1 MTGTGPSKILFVTGM
16 SGSGKKTALKTF
28 EDMGW
33 ETVDNLPLSLL
44 DQLLSA
50 PPPEGAADEHRP
62 IAIGIDSRTRD
73 FDIDHILRK
82 VRLLRGADGRDAGI
96 LFLDA
101 SGAELA
107 RRYSETRSRH
117 PLALDRPIEDGITH
131 ERELLA
137 PLREAADHLIET
149 TGRTTNDLQAL
160 LRLRFG
166 DQGAQGASLTVMS
179 FAFSRGVPR
188 DADLVFDVRY
198 LRNPH
203 WDPALRPKTGLEPE
217 VGAYIMADP
226 IYAEARRRIEDLL
239 LLLLPRYEA
248 EGKSYVTIAFGCTGG
263 KHRSVHMA
271 ESIAVRLREA
281 GFSPTLRHRDLS
293 PKKSGAAESAMPNLG
308 GVTGIVGQGQ

>member
-1 MTGTGPSKILFVTGM
+1 MSEPKTDRILFVTGM
-16 SGSGKKTALKTF
+16 SGAGKKTALKTL

-33 ETVDNLPLSLL
+33 ETVDNLPLSLV
-44 DQLLSA
+44 DSLLGAA
-50 PPPEGAADEHRP
+50 PAEGAQGLSRP
-62 IAIGIDSRTRD
+62 VAIGIDSRTRE
-73 FDIDHILRK
+73 FDVGRIVRGVRQLR
-82 VRLLRGADGRDAGI
+82 DEGRDAAI

-101 SGAELA
+101 TGAEIA

-117 PLALDRPIEDGITH
+117 PLALDRPIEDGITY
-131 ERELLA
+131 ERELMA

-166 DQGAQGASLTVMS
+166 DVGQQSQLTVMS

-188 DADLVFDVRY
+188 DADLVFDMRF

-203 WDPALRPKTGLEPE
+203 WDADLRPMTGLDAP
-217 VGAYIMADP
+217 VGAYIAADP
-226 IYAEARRRIEDLL
+226 IWPESRRRIEELL

-248 EGKSYVTIAFGCTGG
+248 EGKSYVTIAIGCTGG

-271 ESIAVRLREA
+271 ETVAARLRDA
-281 GFSPTLRHRDLS
+281 GFSPTLRHRDLVL
-293 PKKSGAAESAMPNLG
+293 KKPDAQGDGRA
-308 GVTGIVGQGQ
+308 GVMLKRSDG

>member
-1 MTGTGPSKILFVTGM
+1 MSAPKTDRILFVTGM
-16 SGSGKKTALKTF
+16 SGAGKKTALKTL

-33 ETVDNLPLSLL
+33 ETVDNLPLSLV
-44 DQLLSA
+44 DSLLGAA
-50 PPPEGAADEHRP
+50 PAEGAQGLSRP
-62 IAIGIDSRTRD
+62 VAIGIDSRTRE
-73 FDIDHILRK
+73 FDVGRIVRGVRQLR
-82 VRLLRGADGRDAGI
+82 DEGRDAAI

-101 SGAELA
+101 TGAEIA

-117 PLALDRPIEDGITH
+117 PLALDRPIEDGITY
-131 ERELLA
+131 ERELMA

-166 DQGAQGASLTVMS
+166 DVGQQSQLTVMI

-188 DADLVFDVRY
+188 DADLVFDMRF

-203 WDPALRPKTGLEPE
+203 WDADLRPMTGLDAP
-217 VGAYIMADP
+217 VGAYIAADP
-226 IYAEARRRIEDLL
+226 IWPESRRRIEELL

-248 EGKSYVTIAFGCTGG
+248 EGKSYVTIAIGCTGG

-271 ESIAVRLREA
+271 ETVAARLRDA
-281 GFSPTLRHRDLS
+281 GFSPTLRHRDLVL
-293 PKKSGAAESAMPNLG
+293 KKPDAQGDGRA
-308 GVTGIVGQGQ
+308 GVMLKRSDG